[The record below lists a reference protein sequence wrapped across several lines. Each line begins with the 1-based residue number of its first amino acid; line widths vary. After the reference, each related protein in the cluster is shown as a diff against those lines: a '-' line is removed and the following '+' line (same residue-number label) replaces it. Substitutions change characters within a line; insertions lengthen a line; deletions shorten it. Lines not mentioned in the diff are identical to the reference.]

1 MGLKTKGVAMS
12 KAGDLDTFME
22 FGIGA
27 GEITGK
33 DKSTIKKNWTE
44 MRSDIPRSIW
54 NALDDL
60 ERAIV
65 SGRII
70 VPTANTLEEMQAVRA
85 RYPLT
90 K

>member
-1 MGLKTKGVAMS
+1 
-12 KAGDLDTFME
+12 
-22 FGIGA
+22 
-27 GEITGK
+27 
-33 DKSTIKKNWTE
+33 

-65 SGRII
+65 SGRIV